1 MLACKWRKQKASE
14 GGMSSIQRQ
23 SVSLRRETEISKKN
37 NVSAHG
43 EDYDRS
49 PRRSQVSSQMRQSPS
64 QSGAR
69 GAKPGKTN
77 VPKSAAL
84 KPLNI
89 QRTGKRKG
97 FSLCAMFRSSRPRGT
112 ARSRGCPRPHAVDSP
127 PRPPGPRGEAG
138 PRACSPAARSSG
150 LRVSYQHGRS
160 GRGSCS
166 QG

>member
-1 MLACKWRKQKASE
+1 
-14 GGMSSIQRQ
+14 MSSIQRQ

-97 FSLCAMFRSSRPRGT
+97 FSLCAMFRSSRPRDT
-112 ARSRGCPRPHAVDSP
+112 ARLPTYPDRPSSNTQ
-127 PRPPGPRGEAG
+127 PGYFD
-138 PRACSPAARSSG
+138 PRAAPVHATCLPVPQTPHPDR
-150 LRVSYQHGRS
+150 LRAGRS
-160 GRGSCS
+160 VRSLHHHLILAKRGHSVRC
-166 QG
+166 